1 MWCDCQLHRQEHEL
15 FLHCPE
21 GATPKDGPSA
31 AWAETADASNLV
43 KTLATATRKITS
55 SPAVGRAR
63 DSIIYQYILRECM
76 FCPNENPHIQSISG
90 QDCKQRV
97 RRRYILIWCFQALAI
112 LSKRSVILP
121 WHDDMDIFSPSQTG
135 SRENLQGKLQGWLV
149 VEPLVSKVNTL
160 ISKTMM
166 MFFTS
171 QCVPIVPI
179 LRIFPTLAQSTPIT
193 SIYGYPS
200 IYLAIYVRIYLHIYR
215 CIYLPTYL
223 PMNPSIHPSMHLS
236 ILLLHDT

>member
-1 MWCDCQLHRQEHEL
+1 MHVLSEWKSTYPVHI
-15 FLHCPE
+15 
-21 GATPKDGPSA
+21 
-31 AWAETADASNLV
+31 W
-43 KTLATATRKITS
+43 TRLQW
-55 SPAVGRAR
+55 R
-63 DSIIYQYILRECM
+63 
-76 FCPNENPHIQSISG
+76 F
-90 QDCKQRV
+90 

-215 CIYLPTYL
+215 HIYLPTYL
-223 PMNPSIHPSMHLS
+223 PMNPSIHPSTHPSIHPSMHLS